1 MSIKLKE
8 FIAKIKDT
16 AVTLGDD
23 VLNITFKPG
32 FYTPAARAR
41 IDAADDPMAEQVVIM
56 AEAITKWDFV
66 DEQGIPIPIIE
77 EKKYSDKTAKDVE
90 EISIVDQ
97 GGISRY
103 VNIRNIGK
111 KALSVSFNN
120 GFTWQSLNPHEGVVE
135 NTRTPR
141 FLVKSPYPFTDYE
154 YIISTCNALAGLG
167 CPIINAIFSK
177 MIEDSRPN

>member
-8 FIAKIKDT
+8 FIAKVRDT

-23 VLNITFKPG
+23 VLNITFKTG

-66 DEQGIPIPIIE
+66 DDEGIPAPIIE
-77 EKKYSDKTAKDVE
+77 NKKFSGTSEKEVG
-90 EISIVDQ
+90 EISTVDL
-97 GGISRY
+97 GGISRSID
-103 VNIRNIGK
+103 VRNVGK
-111 KALSVSFNN
+111 KVLLVSFNN
-120 GFTWQSLNPHEGVVE
+120 GLSWQSLNPQEGFAE

-141 FLVKSPYPFTDYE
+141 FLVKSSSPSVDYE
-154 YIISTCNALAGLG
+154 YTVSSCDSLAGLG
-167 CPIINAIFSK
+167 CSTINAIFTK
-177 MIEDSRPN
+177 MVEDSRPN